1 MLGTVLP
8 FSPSA
13 GPRPKTGSAIW
24 HDEWV
29 QQPHVLIIGAG
40 ISGLACAHALRSAGL
55 VARVVDRGRKPGG
68 RMASR
73 TINERTVD
81 LGASYFTAEP
91 GSRFGNVVAGWLERG
106 LARPWTD
113 TIAVAGADGIDRLSR
128 GPMRYA
134 APAGLRELVIDLG
147 RGIDIQQSVTI
158 DHVAAGEVDST
169 RYDAVVLAMPDPQA
183 RRLLDVGSSLY
194 NKLKDGSSWEPSI
207 AVVLEWAARDWQ
219 PFHTAFVNDMAE
231 ITSLADDGDRRG
243 DGAPVLVA
251 HTTAALARQ
260 HLDDPDGAITVVTDV
275 VRRMLSLTDAP
286 ARSFAHR
293 WTFARPA
300 EQHPEPFF
308 LSDRIGVCGDAWGER
323 SSVASAWTSGDA
335 LGRAIAAG

>member
-1 MLGTVLP
+1 M
-8 FSPSA
+8 
-13 GPRPKTGSAIW
+13 
-24 HDEWV
+24 

-40 ISGLACAHALRSAGL
+40 IAGIACAQALLSAGIA
-55 VARVVDRGRKPGG
+55 ARVVDRGRKPGG

-73 TINERTVD
+73 TINGRTVD

-91 GSRFGNVVAGWLERG
+91 GTRFSDVVAGWLDRG
-106 LARPWTD
+106 LAREWTD
-113 TIAVAGADGIDRLSR
+113 MVAVAGAEGIQRLST

-134 APAGLRELVIDLG
+134 APAGLRELVMDLA
-147 RGIDIQQSVTI
+147 RGLDIHQGVTI
-158 DHVAAGEVDST
+158 EHVAAGEVDSK
-169 RYDAVVLAMPDPQA
+169 RYDTVVLAMPDPQA
-183 RRLLDVGSSLY
+183 RRLLDVGSSLHDAL
-194 NKLKDGSSWEPSI
+194 NDGFGWEPSI

-219 PFHTAFVNDMAE
+219 SFHTAFVNDVAE

-260 HLDDPDGAITVVTDV
+260 HLVDPDGAITVVTDA

-300 EQHPEPFF
+300 AQHPEPFL
-308 LSDRIGVCGDAWGER
+308 LSDRIGVCGDAWGDR
-323 SSVASAWTSGDA
+323 SSVATAWASGDA
-335 LGRAIAAG
+335 LGRAIAAS